1 MPHQRVGLLLLL
13 LTSALLLSCDGIRS
27 VTYPPGIHYID
38 KQEIESTMYNMA
50 VELRQLDALIAAE
63 SDSRAVQ
70 TRVVAVLDE
79 INRLASSLDQD
90 GQSSNHPA
98 IDARLDEFLAQ
109 VTRAS
114 LQAQRVPPNYYEAG
128 RLSGSC
134 SACHQLRP
142 ID

>member
-1 MPHQRVGLLLLL
+1 MLHQRVGLLPLLF
-13 LTSALLLSCDGIRS
+13 TFALLLSCDGIRS
-27 VTYPPGIHYID
+27 VTYPPGVHYID
-38 KQEIESTMYNMA
+38 KQEIESTMYSMA
-50 VELRQLDALIAAE
+50 VELRQLDALITADT
-63 SDSRAVQ
+63 DSSAVQ

-79 INRLASSLDQD
+79 INRLASSLDKD
-90 GQSSNHPA
+90 GQASNHPA
-98 IDARLDEFLAQ
+98 IDARLGDFLAQ